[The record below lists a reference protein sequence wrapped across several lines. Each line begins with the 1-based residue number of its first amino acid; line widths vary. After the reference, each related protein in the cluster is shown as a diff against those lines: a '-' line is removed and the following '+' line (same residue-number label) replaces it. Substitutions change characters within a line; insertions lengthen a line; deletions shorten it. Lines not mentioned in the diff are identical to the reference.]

1 MAKYITADP
10 GYYSLLKAFAD
21 ENKKFQTE
29 AEQLLWNH
37 LSQNQMGVRFRRQY
51 IVGTYIADFICLK
64 SNTIIEIDGGYH
76 SQEQQQ
82 IKDLI
87 RTTDLE
93 QMGFH
98 VIRFS
103 NDEVFTDLSHV
114 LDQIFNFVVQH
125 LDNKFIIK
133 TT

>member
-1 MAKYITADP
+1 MAKYIIADP
-10 GYYSLLKAFAD
+10 GYYRLLKAFAD

-37 LSQNQMGVRFRRQY
+37 LSHNQMGARFRRQY

-76 SQEQQQ
+76 SQKQQQ

-103 NDEVFTDLSHV
+103 NDEVFTDLSRV